1 MTVQNNIAFMFN
13 RIYLNLMKEIKN
25 KDVDIKAKLKQ
36 TYKVFDKK
44 SDEYITRLSLSMD
57 DRITCALF
65 GNDDIIDNV
74 EILNFEIFV
83 GVTVC
88 EVMKKV
94 VEDNDESKN
103 SFKYY
108 MYILMVF
115 TYMFK
120 LDDMDDDKKTILLQ
134 KTVHIINSVDT
145 KTIKDDS
152 ELETHMEDILDDDIR
167 KLLVKMYNDR
177 VHVKENVMKM
187 DTDDLGSGMEF
198 LNNTKIGELAKEISN
213 SIDMEKLNMSNP
225 EDLMNM
231 GNLFSGSNNMLG
243 DIIQTVG
250 TKITQKIQNGEI
262 NQEELMSEA
271 LGMMGSLNTAGHGDM
286 MSQMMSMMGGMGG
299 MSQMM
304 GAMGGMGGMGG
315 MSDPGDGSANPS
327 ANPSGNKTRD
337 RLQKKLANK
346 KI

>member
-1 MTVQNNIAFMFN
+1 MFN

-44 SDEYITRLSLSMD
+44 SEEYVSRLSLCMD
-57 DRITCALF
+57 DKISGALF
-65 GNDDIIDNV
+65 GDDDIIDNV
-74 EILNFEIFV
+74 EILNLEIFV
-83 GVTVC
+83 GVPVC
-88 EVMKKV
+88 DVMKKV

-108 MYILMVF
+108 MYILMVL
-115 TYMFK
+115 TYIYKM
-120 LDDMDDDKKTILLQ
+120 DEMDDEKKNILLQ

-145 KTIKDDS
+145 KSIKDES
-152 ELETHMEDILDDDIR
+152 ELETYMEDILDDDIR

-177 VHVKENVMKM
+177 SHVKESVMKIE
-187 DTDDLGSGMEF
+187 TNDLGPGLDF

-213 SIDMEKLNMSNP
+213 SIDTEKLNMSNP

-262 NQEELMSEA
+262 NQEELMGEA
-271 LGMMGSLNTAGHGDM
+271 MNMMGSLNTAGHGDM
-286 MSQMMSMMGGMGG
+286 MSQMMGMMGGMGG
-299 MSQMM
+299 MANMM
-304 GAMGGMGGMGG
+304 GAMGGMGGMTNV
-315 MSDPGDGSANPS
+315 SDSGTSG
-327 ANPSGNKTRD
+327 GNKTRE